1 MLRST
6 KEIVIIKRGESGYYQ
21 TGIHAKNKA
30 EGMKIVDEY
39 NQKLGVSKAQAAAME
54 AGSMFGWNIP
64 AADPRSYDQDGKLLR
79 SERNE
84 HER

>member
-1 MLRST
+1 
-6 KEIVIIKRGESGYYQ
+6 
-21 TGIHAKNKA
+21 
-30 EGMKIVDEY
+30 MKIVDEY